1 MIIFKFFKSG
11 NSWKRYHKTENG
23 MFGTEI
29 SRPTF
34 ITSCRGGAKAMVGS
48 IGGHVAI
55 ISLDVEVGIL
65 GCCKYFMRMLQK

>member
-1 MIIFKFFKSG
+1 MRMVGNDII
-11 NSWKRYHKTENG
+11 KRKTVSI
-23 MFGTEI
+23 GTEI